1 MKFHGELDQLKGAVE
16 GAGFKGKWTDEKG
29 HYCFR
34 AQTGEVLNWY
44 KGTGTLQVQGKGQE
58 PFRTAIEA
66 SLAGDVKDIAAKLAP
81 GEKKIFI
88 VHGHDRESRDQLEL
102 ILMRLGLNPF
112 ILQNADG
119 GSKTIIEALEHNIYT
134 EFSFEI
140 VLMTPDDYGYPKD
153 KTEADRQARARQNVI
168 PEMGMVMASL
178 GRSKMAILKKGNLE
192 IPSDADGIIRL
203 EFNDRVQEVVP
214 KLVQRLQAAGFV
226 IDPAKIAAASA

>member
-1 MKFHGELDQLKGAVE
+1 
-16 GAGFKGKWTDEKG
+16 
-29 HYCFR
+29 
-34 AQTGEVLNWY
+34 
-44 KGTGTLQVQGKGQE
+44 
-58 PFRTAIEA
+58 
-66 SLAGDVKDIAAKLAP
+66 
-81 GEKKIFI
+81 
-88 VHGHDRESRDQLEL
+88 
-102 ILMRLGLNPF
+102 MRLGLNPF

-134 EFSFEI
+134 GIVPFGI

-214 KLVQRLQAAGFV
+214 KLVQRVPAAGFV
-226 IDPAKIAAASA
+226 VDPTKIAAASA